1 MTVPDSTRQSLI
13 IAAAA
18 AADKLAENISA
29 VDVAER
35 IGITDA
41 FLFASAES
49 DRQVKSVVEAI
60 EEALRDQEDLKPI
73 RREGT
78 DAGRWVLLDFGHFV
92 VHVQHE
98 EERTLYALDRLWN
111 DSPRIDLNLSTP
123 TAAGDTE

>member
-60 EEALRDQEDLKPI
+60 EDALRDHEDLKPI
-73 RREGT
+73 RREGV

-98 EERTLYALDRLWN
+98 EERALYALDRLWN
-111 DSPRIDLNLSTP
+111 DSPRIELNLRESGTEGN
-123 TAAGDTE
+123 TA

>member
-60 EEALRDQEDLKPI
+60 EDALRDHEDLKPI
-73 RREGT
+73 RREGV

-98 EERTLYALDRLWN
+98 EERALYALDRLWN
-111 DSPRIDLNLSTP
+111 DSPRIELNLPES
-123 TAAGDTE
+123 ATEGNTE

>member
-1 MTVPDSTRQSLI
+1 MTVPETTHKALI
-13 IAAAA
+13 TAAAA

-111 DSPRIDLNLSTP
+111 DSPRIDLELP
-123 TAAGDTE
+123 TRSVETETE

>member
-60 EEALRDQEDLKPI
+60 EDALRDHEDLKPI
-73 RREGT
+73 RREGV

-98 EERTLYALDRLWN
+98 EERALYALDRLWN
-111 DSPRIDLNLSTP
+111 DSPRIELNLPESGTEGN
-123 TAAGDTE
+123 TA

>member
-1 MTVPDSTRQSLI
+1 MTVPETTRTALI

-60 EEALRDQEDLKPI
+60 EEALRDHEDLKPI
-73 RREGT
+73 RREGA

-111 DSPRIDLNLSTP
+111 DSPRIDLELPARPAEAES
-123 TAAGDTE
+123 E